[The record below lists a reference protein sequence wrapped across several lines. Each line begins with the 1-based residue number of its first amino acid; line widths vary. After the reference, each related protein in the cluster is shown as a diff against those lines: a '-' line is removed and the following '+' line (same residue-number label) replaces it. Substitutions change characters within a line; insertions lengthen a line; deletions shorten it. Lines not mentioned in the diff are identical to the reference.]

1 MLSAD
6 CILFDQA
13 VLIAECRC
21 SIADWWCSGRGI
33 FNLGCKKESIDD
45 DFILITGGFEGLSE
59 QDQEEILRLI
69 AFKKQM
75 ASRKKGELV

>member
-1 MLSAD
+1 MFD
-6 CILFDQA
+6 TILTTEVKMILLD
-13 VLIAECRC
+13 
-21 SIADWWCSGRGI
+21 
-33 FNLGCKKESIDD
+33 LGCKKESIDD